1 MPAGAF
7 LYPKIASFSFLSKVF
22 AVQCPQGLFLY
33 PKIAPFYF
41 FGGVSVS
48 PGPEG
53 DDDGERIFGHVQARH
68 SITLRDHVGF
78 FSASGRIF

>member
-1 MPAGAF
+1 MFAVQCPQGLF
-7 LYPKIASFSFLSKVF
+7 LYPKIVLFLSKVF

-48 PGPEG
+48 PGLEG
-53 DDDGERIFGHVQARH
+53 ADDGGGGGRISGQGQARYPNAP
-68 SITLRDHVGF
+68 RD
-78 FSASGRIF
+78 